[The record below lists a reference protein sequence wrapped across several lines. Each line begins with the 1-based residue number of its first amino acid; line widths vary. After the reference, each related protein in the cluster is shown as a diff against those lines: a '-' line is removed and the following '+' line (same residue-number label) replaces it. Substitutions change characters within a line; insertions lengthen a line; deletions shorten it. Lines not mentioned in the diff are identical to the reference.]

1 MSTQDLHGLPLT
13 TSSAATAGLFN
24 DAVAGFLKYRADTP
38 KRAGKLIAADP
49 DFAFGHTLRGYFLM
63 TPFNAANLPAAREEL
78 DKARALSASTSRR
91 EQAHVAAL
99 AAWVAGDIDATIEVW
114 EQILDEHPLDLLAF
128 RLHHFN
134 AFWHGRPDLMGAQAD
149 AALRSWGR
157 ELPAFASMLGCHCF
171 AHEELGEY
179 AVAEKSGRDAVELA
193 PDDLWA
199 THAIAHVLEMQGRHE
214 EGIAWLETLE
224 PNWEGGNNLTH
235 HLWWHRGLYHY
246 ERGEFDLV
254 LDLYDRRFR
263 NLASPLIQAQ
273 PDFTTDIQNAVS
285 MLFRLQRQGVDAGT
299 RWGELAD
306 RAEARIGDVLSPF
319 TQPHWMLALCAAQRW
334 EAADRMIE
342 ALRSAPGEPA
352 GGVGPLVRAYALPIA
367 EAILA
372 RAKGDAGRACDLM
385 RPALPGMNRLGGSHA
400 QQDVLEQFFLDC
412 AVEAHR
418 KDDVVVLIDR
428 VRNRHPVPPEK
439 RMGYRDALAVLN

>member
-1 MSTQDLHGLPLT
+1 MSIADLHGLPLS
-13 TSSAATAGLFN
+13 TSSAETASLFN
-24 DAVAGFLKYRADTP
+24 DAVLGFLKYRADTP
-38 KRAGKLIAADP
+38 KRAGKLLAADP

-63 TPFNAANLPAAREEL
+63 TPFNAASLPAAREEL
-78 DKARALSASTSRR
+78 GKARSLSVGTTRR
-91 EQAHVAAL
+91 EQAHVEAL
-99 AAWVAGDIDATIEVW
+99 ATWVAGDIDATLRNW

-134 AFWHGRPDLMGAQAD
+134 AFWHGRPDLMAAQAD
-149 AALRSWGR
+149 SALRRWGR
-157 ELPAFASMLGCHCF
+157 ELLAFASMLGCHCF
-171 AHEELGEY
+171 AHEELGDY
-179 AVAEKSGRDAVELA
+179 AIAEKSGREAVELT

-224 PNWEGGNNLTH
+224 PNWEGGNNILH

-246 ERGEFDLV
+246 ERGEFDKV

-263 NLASPLIQAQ
+263 NLASPLTQSQ

-319 TQPHWMLALCAAQRW
+319 TQPHWMLALCAAGRW
-334 EAADRMIE
+334 EAAGRMLE
-342 ALRSAPGEPA
+342 ALRSAPGQPE

-372 RAKGDAGRACDLM
+372 RAKGDLARACDLM
-385 RPALPGMNRLGGSHA
+385 RPALAGMNRLGGSHA

-412 AVEAHR
+412 AVEARR
-418 KDDVVVLIDR
+418 KDDVGALIER
-428 VRNRHPVPPEK
+428 VRRRHPVPPQR
-439 RMGYRDALAVLN
+439 RMGYRDALALLN

>member
-13 TSSAATAGLFN
+13 TSCAETAGLFN

-78 DKARALSASTSRR
+78 DKARTLSASTSRR

-199 THAIAHVLEMQGRHE
+199 THAIAHVLEMQGRHQ

-342 ALRSAPGEPA
+342 ALRSAPREPA

-418 KDDVVVLIDR
+418 KDDVVMLIDR

>member
-1 MSTQDLHGLPLT
+1 MSIADLHGLPLS
-13 TSSAATAGLFN
+13 TSSAETASLFN
-24 DAVAGFLKYRADTP
+24 DAVLGFLKYRADTG
-38 KRAGKLIAADP
+38 KRAGKMIAADP

-63 TPFNAANLPAAREEL
+63 IPFNAGNLSAAREALE
-78 DKARALSASTSRR
+78 KARGLAASTTRR
-91 EQAHVAAL
+91 EQGHVEAL
-99 AAWVAGDIDATIEVW
+99 ATWVAGDIDGALRIW

-149 AALRSWGR
+149 AALRRWGR

-171 AHEELGEY
+171 AHEELGDY
-179 AVAEKSGRDAVELA
+179 AIAEKSGREAVELA

-199 THAIAHVLEMQGRHE
+199 THAIAHVLEMQGRHD
-214 EGIAWLETLE
+214 EGIQWLETLE
-224 PNWEGGNNLTH
+224 PNWEGGNNLMH

-246 ERGEFDLV
+246 ERGEFDKV

-263 NLASPLIQAQ
+263 NLASPLTQAM

-285 MLFRLQRQGVDAGT
+285 MLFRLQRQGVDAGN

-319 TQPHWMLALCAAQRW
+319 TQPHWMLALCAAGRW
-334 EAADRMIE
+334 EAAGRMIE
-342 ALRSAPGEPA
+342 ALRSAPEQPA
-352 GGVGPLVRAYALPIA
+352 GGVGPLVRAYAAPIA

-372 RAKGDAGRACDLM
+372 RAKGDPARACDLM
-385 RPALPGMNRLGGSHA
+385 RPALAGMNRLGGSHA

-412 AVEAHR
+412 AVEARR
-418 KDDVVVLIDR
+418 KDDVGALIER
-428 VRNRHPVPPEK
+428 VRRRHPVPPEK
-439 RMGYRDALAVLN
+439 RMGYRDALALLN

>member
-1 MSTQDLHGLPLT
+1 MTTADLHGLPLS
-13 TSSAATAGLFN
+13 TSSAETASLFN
-24 DAVAGFLKYRADTP
+24 DAVLGFLKYRADTP
-38 KRAGKLIAADP
+38 KRAGKLIATDP
-49 DFAFGHTLRGYFLM
+49 DFAFGHTLRGYFLQ

-78 DKARALSASTSRR
+78 ERARSLSAGTTRR
-91 EQAHVAAL
+91 EQAHVEAL
-99 AAWVAGDIDATIEVW
+99 ATWVAGDIDASLKIW
-114 EQILDEHPLDLLAF
+114 EQILAEHPLDLLAF

-149 AALRSWGR
+149 AALRQWGR

-171 AHEELGEY
+171 AHEELGDY
-179 AVAEKSGRDAVELA
+179 TIAEKSGREAVALA
-193 PDDLWA
+193 PDDMWA

-224 PNWEGGNNLTH
+224 PNWEGGNNLMH

-246 ERGEFDLV
+246 ERGEFDRV
-254 LDLYDRRFR
+254 LGLYDRRFR
-263 NLASPLIQAQ
+263 NLASPLTQAQ

-285 MLFRLQRQGVDAGT
+285 MLFRLQRQGVDIGD

-319 TQPHWMLALCAAQRW
+319 TQPHWMLALCAAGRW
-334 EAADRMIE
+334 DAAGRMIE
-342 ALRSAPGEPA
+342 ALRSAPQQPE
-352 GGVGPLVRAYALPIA
+352 GGVGPLVRAYAAPIA

-372 RAKGDAGRACDLM
+372 RAKGDPGRACDLM
-385 RPALPGMNRLGGSHA
+385 RPALAGMNRLGGSHA

-412 AVEAHR
+412 AVEARR
-418 KDDVVVLIDR
+418 KDDVAILIER
-428 VRNRHPVPPEK
+428 VRRRHPVPPEK
-439 RMGYRDALAVLN
+439 RMGYRDVRQMLN

>member
-13 TSSAATAGLFN
+13 TSSTETAGLFN

-49 DFAFGHTLRGYFLM
+49 DFAFGHALRGYFLM
-63 TPFNAANLPAAREEL
+63 SPFNAANLPAAREEL
-78 DKARALSASTSRR
+78 EKARTLSAGATRR

-99 AAWVAGDIDATIEVW
+99 AAWVGGDIDATLEIW
-114 EQILDEHPLDLLAF
+114 KQILAEHPLDVLAF

-171 AHEELGEY
+171 AHEELGDY
-179 AVAEKSGRDAVELA
+179 AVAERSGREAVALA

-199 THAIAHVLEMQGRHE
+199 AHTIAHVLEMQGRHE
-214 EGIAWLETLE
+214 EGIAWLEMLA
-224 PNWEGGNNLTH
+224 PNWEGGNNLMH

-263 NLASPLIQAQ
+263 NLASPLTQAQ

-285 MLFRLQRQGVDAGT
+285 MLFRLQRQGVDAGD
-299 RWGELAD
+299 RWDELAN
-306 RAEARIGDVLSPF
+306 RAQARIGDVLSPF
-319 TQPHWMLALCAAQRW
+319 TQPHWMMALCAAQRW
-334 EAADRMIE
+334 DAAGRMIE
-342 ALRSAPGEPA
+342 ALRSAPQQPE

-372 RAKGDAGRACDLM
+372 RAKGDPAGACDLM
-385 RPALPGMNRLGGSHA
+385 RPALAGMSRLGGSHA

-412 AVEAHR
+412 ALEARR
-418 KDDVVVLIDR
+418 KDDVASLIDR
-428 VRNRHPVPPEK
+428 VRRRHPVPPEK
-439 RMGYRDALAVLN
+439 RMGYRAAPALLN

>member
-1 MSTQDLHGLPLT
+1 MTADLHGLSLSTASAT
-13 TSSAATAGLFN
+13 TADLFN
-24 DAVAGFLKYRADTP
+24 DAVLGFLKYRADTP

-49 DFAFGHTLRGYFLM
+49 GFAFGHTLRGYFLM
-63 TPFNAANLPAAREEL
+63 TPFNAANVPAAREEL
-78 DKARALSASTSRR
+78 GKARVLSAGISHR

-99 AAWVAGDIDATIEVW
+99 AAWVAGDIDATLGIW
-114 EQILDEHPLDLLAF
+114 AQILAEHPLDVLAF

-149 AALRSWGR
+149 AALGTWGR

-171 AHEELGEY
+171 AHEELGHY
-179 AVAEKSGRDAVELA
+179 AIAEKSGREAVELS

-199 THAIAHVLEMQGRHE
+199 THAIAHVLEMLGRHE
-214 EGIAWLETLE
+214 EGIQWLETLE

-235 HLWWHRGLYHY
+235 HLWWHRGLYHF
-246 ERGEFDLV
+246 ERGEFDKV

-263 NLASPLIQAQ
+263 NLASPLVQSQ

-285 MLFRLQRQGVDAGT
+285 MLFRLQRQGVDAGD

-306 RAEARIGDVLSPF
+306 RAQARIGDTLSPF

-334 EAADRMIE
+334 EAAGRMLE
-342 ALRSAPGEPA
+342 ALRAAPGEPE
-352 GGVGPLVRAYALPIA
+352 GGVGPLVRAYALPIC

-372 RAKGDAGRACDLM
+372 RARGDAARACDLM
-385 RPALPGMNRLGGSHA
+385 RPALAGMNRLGGSHA
-400 QQDVLEQFFLDC
+400 QQDVLEQLFLDC
-412 AVEAHR
+412 AVEARR
-418 KDDVVVLIDR
+418 KDDVALLIDR
-428 VRNRHPVPPEK
+428 VRRRHPVPPEK
-439 RMGYRDALAVLN
+439 RMGYRAALALLN